1 VLNEWGQLRED
12 GVKIDAGGTTTAN
25 LTFSPENF
33 SANAPIWTIGTPDRS
48 AHEFLHGSNTSGN
61 AGSCPGCDDKEFYGN
76 WNYWK
81 DFEATDGAVIYY
93 ATAVGST
100 PATNNPLAWNYV
112 QWGEFDPGL
121 YAGIYNSSDNTTDGY
136 KYILPSY
143 VSSVTAKVPA
153 WQVHFATT
161 AAQNAQG
168 SYVDL
173 SVGLAATEADL
184 TASLNGHSITWHAK
198 NQADAQARSGLSG
211 YYQWMVFEWPTS
223 DLEAVGA
230 NNDLTL
236 SVSGGGGNLY
246 DALRMEISEK
256 GANPSITGWHDYE
269 YLSSNGTDTPED
281 VAVDNNNTGTVVTG
295 GCTPTPITPYIYVN
309 GAWVEESSVT
319 VSSTSAVLD
328 LGPQPLTGTW
338 SWTGPNGYTSALR
351 QINSIPLTVGTD
363 AYVATYTNSSGCVS
377 QQTFTITV
385 E

>member
-1 VLNEWGQLRED
+1 M
-12 GVKIDAGGTTTAN
+12 
-25 LTFSPENF
+25 
-33 SANAPIWTIGTPDRS
+33 
-48 AHEFLHGSNTSGN
+48 
-61 AGSCPGCDDKEFYGN
+61 
-76 WNYWK
+76 
-81 DFEATDGAVIYY
+81 
-93 ATAVGST
+93 
-100 PATNNPLAWNYV
+100 
-112 QWGEFDPGL
+112 
-121 YAGIYNSSDNTTDGY
+121 
-136 KYILPSY
+136 
-143 VSSVTAKVPA
+143 
-153 WQVHFATT
+153 
-161 AAQNAQG
+161 
-168 SYVDL
+168 
-173 SVGLAATEADL
+173 AATEADL

-338 SWTGPNGYTSALR
+338 SWTGPNGYTSTLR
-351 QINSIPLTVGTD
+351 QINSIPLTAGTD